1 MTPTRWQEIER
12 VYHAALERPPTTR
25 DEFLTE
31 ACKND
36 SELRRE
42 VESLL
47 AHDSSKTGTL
57 DQPAWVGL
65 DGLTALDATVT
76 VMNPGTQLG
85 PYKIEGPS
93 WAKAVW
99 VRSIAPAIRS

>member
-1 MTPTRWQEIER
+1 MTFRRWQEIER
-12 VYHAALERPPTTR
+12 VYHAALERPPKIR
-25 DEFLTE
+25 EEFLTE

-65 DGLTALDATVT
+65 DGLTAADATAT
-76 VMNPGTQLG
+76 VMPPGSQLG
-85 PYKIEGPS
+85 PYKIEGILG
-93 WAKAVW
+93 KGGMD
-99 VRSIAPAIRS
+99 I